1 MAFRE
6 ATVQTHDIGVYSPE
20 ALAVLYRVFDES
32 FRIATGNGPVRSG
45 WQDDVRFRLAQ
56 VIMCGAARGVKDPL
70 ALRRMALTA
79 VAMGYLDNS
88 TVY

>member
-1 MAFRE
+1 M
-6 ATVQTHDIGVYSPE
+6 QTHDTGVYSPE
-20 ALAVLYRVFDES
+20 ALALLYRVFDES

-45 WQDDVRFRLAQ
+45 WQDHVRFRLAQ
-56 VIMCGAARGVKDPL
+56 VITSGAAGVKDPL

-88 TVY
+88 AVH